1 MLIFVP
7 VPAGNV
13 PSQEKMRGGSEGARE
28 GADLK
33 LISHSYLE
41 TRGCRSSVQPSCA
54 TVMMVP
60 SPLLWAAGSVSE
72 ATVLYHPS
80 AEACSSDGLC
90 QDSGSPDVHQNSS
103 RTEKRSPSLLDRRV
117 DWRRVSINA
126 SLIQE
131 TCNRNSCS
139 GRLFS
144 PADQAGEREDLR
156 SVPPRR
162 QKRSRFYQ
170 SRGNK

>member
-7 VPAGNV
+7 VSAGNV

-41 TRGCRSSVQPSCA
+41 TRGCRSSVQPSYT

-60 SPLLWAAGSVSE
+60 SPLLWAVRSVSE
-72 ATVLYHPS
+72 AGVLYHPS
-80 AEACSSDGLC
+80 AEACSSDSLC
-90 QDSGSPDVHQNSS
+90 QDLPTSTKNSL
-103 RTEKRSPSLLDRRV
+103 RTEKKRSLSLLDWSVDVRGISA
-117 DWRRVSINA
+117 DWRCVGINA
-126 SLIQE
+126 NFIKK

-139 GRLFS
+139 GPHLN
-144 PADQAGEREDLR
+144 PADQAR
-156 SVPPRR
+156 
-162 QKRSRFYQ
+162 
-170 SRGNK
+170 